1 MGELTGNPSWL
12 LPGGLRHHALP
23 PGLAQAVS
31 KQEKG
36 EAWGLPRS
44 WDTRGKKLTLQG
56 LLSLEGQPE
65 SLGPQPYLGL
75 EGIKA
80 RGEVVSPLVPVISQ
94 PFSITL
100 GKQASILSLEMGL
113 TESLPH
119 EVLRTDR
126 RHI

>member
-36 EAWGLPRS
+36 EAWGLPRAG
-44 WDTRGKKLTLQG
+44 TPGARNTLQG

-65 SLGPQPYLGL
+65 SPGTPALPGVGGHQSR
-75 EGIKA
+75 
-80 RGEVVSPLVPVISQ
+80 RG
-94 PFSITL
+94 
-100 GKQASILSLEMGL
+100 G
-113 TESLPH
+113 
-119 EVLRTDR
+119 
-126 RHI
+126 